1 MIRRLLPL
9 LLLACAAPAL
19 AQNGSFQQW
28 CQSGDVLASVSGIS
42 SSNPLMGTYPRCK
55 VSVFI
60 TGSPTLATI
69 YSTVTSTPLANPF
82 CANADASFL
91 FFASQSAQYDV
102 TISNDASCNPSP
114 AYPQLPAPFTW
125 NDAAVSGTGGGGGG
139 TSIVLQTSGIVN
151 GNQALLNLAVTT
163 PGLSIS
169 NSLGTTTIANTGVL
183 SFTGGAGGTR
193 TGALTPLATDY
204 GAVGWTQTSGT
215 YQAWQCLVTSTCDFT
230 NSGTTGALFRVL
242 PGTATGLT
250 LIIEDFNSGNPRNRI
265 EAGGSGAPVNGWQ
278 LFTGATGTGT
288 GQSWSQTDIT
298 LTSGV
303 TTMADFNTTLT
314 TLSVPVSLGSTL
326 SVTGNTTVGNITVT
340 GTCTGCATGS
350 VATVSGTASEIVN
363 TGTSSNPVLALYG
376 GANGSAGVN
385 PLLLPGNVSQTQ
397 WANDTNTM
405 FLMTRKTDTV
415 PTGNF
420 LLGQKP
426 GGATLWSID
435 ITGAGF
441 FNSLATSN
449 ASTAGYLGVE
459 QGPDPLTACQAA
471 AASNVICLF
480 APTTITAEYGIGLPG
495 TGPSSTNGSILLFPA
510 LSGSESLTSF
520 LGLSGSTAANVACGA
535 ASLGGMANG
544 IVAVGDGS
552 GCLRS
557 SGVNIATSLPSTV
570 GPASPYS
577 NGTTGGT
584 TAFTYP
590 TSIQGATA
598 VLLDCVGTYKF
609 TTAAESAE
617 FGINFTSAPANMSL
631 NVEIGANATTQT
643 HTFGRQTTNGALVT
657 AAAAA
662 AATGTYYPVRISGP
676 VTTGSST
683 TFTIQAATSNAA
695 GTLNVDANAFVCAIK

>member
-183 SFTGGAGGTR
+183 SFTGGAGGAR

-230 NSGTTGALFRVL
+230 NSGATGALFRVL

-303 TTMADFNTTLT
+303 TTIADFNTTLT

-326 SVTGNTTVGNITVT
+326 SVTGNTTVGNITIS
-340 GTCTGCATGS
+340 GTCTGCSSSGIAT
-350 VATVSGTASEIVN
+350 I
-363 TGTSSNPVLALYG
+363 TGTTNQITVTA
-376 GANGSAGVN
+376 GANPTISI
-385 PLLLPGNVSQTQ
+385 PTLLAISNEQQTQ
-397 WANDTNTM
+397 LANGNTV
-405 FLMTRKTDTV
+405 LQQTRFTDTT

-420 LLGQKP
+420 LLGKSA
-426 GGATLWSID
+426 GGSTLYSVD

-695 GTLNVDANAFVCAIK
+695 GTLNIDANAFVCAIK